1 MLVLLLVALVGGL
14 VMARA
19 TRERRALVPVPVRI
33 RP

>member
-19 TRERRALVPVPVRI
+19 TRERRALVPVRI